1 MYQLS
6 QSMSFKGRKLV
17 IATMHEKQRV
27 IAPIFESK
35 LGVKCIIDKTL
46 NTDLFGTF
54 SGDIERKDS
63 VIEVLRSKCSQA
75 MKVTKTDLAIASE
88 GSFGCHPYSFFSPAN
103 EEWLMF
109 IDRENQ
115 LEIVEKVISSETNLN
130 GAFIKSQQELLE
142 FANKCNF
149 PSHALIIKDQEKNFS
164 FLQKGI
170 CSKKELIKQFK
181 ECMLTHGFVFVET
194 DMRALF
200 NPTRMKVIER
210 ATQKLIDKILNCC
223 PVCETPGFGIVNAIE
238 GLPCKSCNSATKSI
252 LYHIL
257 TCQKCEHTNKL
268 IYPTGKT
275 SEDPM
280 YCDRCNP

>member
-1 MYQLS
+1 MH
-6 QSMSFKGRKLV
+6 FNGRKLV

-27 IAPIFESK
+27 IAPIIESK
-35 LGVKCIIDKTL
+35 LGVKCILDKTL

-54 SGDIERKDS
+54 SGDIERIDS
-63 VIEVLRSKCSQA
+63 VIEVLRAKCTQA
-75 MKVTKTDLAIASE
+75 MKATKTDLAIASE
-88 GSFGCHPYSFFSPAN
+88 GSFGCHPFSFFSPAN

-109 IDRENQ
+109 LDRKNQ
-115 LEIVEKVISSETNLN
+115 LEIVEKVISLETNLN
-130 GAFIKSQQELLE
+130 GAYVKSEQELLA

-170 CSKKELIKQFK
+170 CSNNKLIKQFYK
-181 ECMLTHGFVFVET
+181 CMLTHGFVYVET

-210 ATQKLIDKILNCC
+210 TTQKLLDKIMNCC
-223 PVCETPGFGIVNAIE
+223 PACETPGFGIVNVID
-238 GLPCKSCNSATKSI
+238 GLPCELCNYGTKST
-252 LYHIL
+252 LYHVYS
-257 TCQKCEHTNKL
+257 CQKCDHSNKL
-268 IYPTGKT
+268 IYPTGKIF
-275 SEDPM
+275 EDPM